1 MSIFYPSITGH
12 SDDLNHPADCV
23 VYHIMTGRGSRW
35 LGVTLLC
42 SACAG
47 LLGVTS
53 LMTATSAFGDDV
65 ALITP
70 VGGDDNVGVFPA
82 VVTDLYNLY
91 VDPTQPPL
99 PFSGQPVFPGFT
111 EIPLNT
117 PDANSFFG
125 FGGSVT
131 GQEMDLNTAI
141 FTTFA
146 ADHSVLVDYSTAAT
160 AATLEMNALD
170 ALPAGQRP
178 DPADLSFVLIGDP
191 NNPDGGIGERLNLLN
206 PTVPYDVATPPDTPY
221 PTDIY
226 TIQYDGVADFPQY
239 PSNVLAD
246 LNEVA
251 GLFTVHLDYPTLTP
265 EALAS
270 AVQLPTS
277 PGYAGD
283 TTYFMIP
290 TQDLP
295 LLDPLRA
302 IPVVGPALADS
313 IQPDLRVLVD
323 LGYDRTGFAN
333 VPTPFTLSAPNVDMT
348 ALSNELALGAN
359 QGMTAAEVDLGILPD
374 SDLPNAYPYLPFV
387 PGGPVAA
394 PPALTLPATGLASE
408 PALTLPATAGF
419 PADSLV
425 PLVSGHD
432 PLSVGSDLT
441 ALMTALSGDLGVLW
455 PEIAQLGFDPT
466 WLG

>member
-1 MSIFYPSITGH
+1 
-12 SDDLNHPADCV
+12 V
-23 VYHIMTGRGSRW
+23 
-35 LGVTLLC
+35 
-42 SACAG
+42 
-47 LLGVTS
+47 LLG
-53 LMTATSAFGDDV
+53 D
-65 ALITP
+65 P
-70 VGGDDNVGVFPA
+70 DNPESGVW
-82 VVTDLYNLY
+82 
-91 VDPTQPPL
+91 
-99 PFSGQPVFPGFT
+99 
-111 EIPLNT
+111 E
-117 PDANSFFG
+117 
-125 FGGSVT
+125 
-131 GQEMDLNTAI
+131 
-141 FTTFA
+141 
-146 ADHSVLVDYSTAAT
+146 
-160 AATLEMNALD
+160 LES
-170 ALPAGQRP
+170 ALPNVP
-178 DPADLSFVLIGDP
+178 SYY
-191 NNPDGGIGERLNLLN
+191 
-206 PTVPYDVATPPDTPY
+206 TVTPPDTPY

-441 ALMTALSGDLGVLW
+441 ALMTALSGDLGVVW

>member
-1 MSIFYPSITGH
+1 
-12 SDDLNHPADCV
+12 
-23 VYHIMTGRGSRW
+23 
-35 LGVTLLC
+35 
-42 SACAG
+42 
-47 LLGVTS
+47 
-53 LMTATSAFGDDV
+53 
-65 ALITP
+65 
-70 VGGDDNVGVFPA
+70 
-82 VVTDLYNLY
+82 
-91 VDPTQPPL
+91 
-99 PFSGQPVFPGFT
+99 
-111 EIPLNT
+111 
-117 PDANSFFG
+117 
-125 FGGSVT
+125 
-131 GQEMDLNTAI
+131 
-141 FTTFA
+141 
-146 ADHSVLVDYSTAAT
+146 
-160 AATLEMNALD
+160 MNALD

-191 NNPDGGIGERLNLLN
+191 NNPDGGVGERLASLDPN
-206 PTVPYDVATPPDTPY
+206 VSYDVATPPDTPY

-226 TIQYDGVADFPQY
+226 TIQYDGVADVPQY

-251 GLFTVHLDYPTLTP
+251 GVLTTHIAYPTLTP
-265 EALAS
+265 EEVAS
-270 AVQLPTS
+270 AVRLSTS

-295 LLDPLRA
+295 LLEPLRL
-302 IPVVGPALADS
+302 IPGVGPALADWM
-313 IQPDLRVLVD
+313 QPDLRVLVD

-359 QGMTAAEVDLGILPD
+359 QGMTAAEVDLGILPE
-374 SDLPNAYPYLPFV
+374 SDLPNAYPYLPYV

-419 PADSLV
+419 PDDSLV

-432 PLSVGSDLT
+432 PLPVGSDLT
-441 ALMTALSGDLGVLW
+441 ALMAALSGDLGVVGPL
-455 PEIAQLGFDPT
+455 IAQLGFDPT
-466 WLG
+466 WLGSVFSFLG